1 MVVIVMVALVAA
13 LVACSPATDD
23 DKYPFE
29 NVDDQANRDNVDNI
43 TKEEA
48 VSMTTDSINNL
59 KEYVK
64 TTVISDVGYYMEA
77 DFRINTENGKNFY
90 FKLRANLY
98 SYPYEDKEEGS
109 AEYVAALNRHN
120 EVCKKSDLLIEW
132 YDGQENELLIGF
144 YYDGVNSSV
153 TDPGNKLYLNV
164 QGNKRY
170 YDNFGDTVVFRQI
183 IRLITQFDLDA
194 ILAANES
201 DIDDTIDILG
211 SYLDQIITTNY
222 KVTKN
227 NDETSVYYDSVNL
240 NVVVGNINSVVRSV
254 FSPFEDKIDP
264 LTDEYLRFKFSALA
278 GAEIRTLVS
287 DMRFLSSPDSAGAKN
302 VLTGFEGDFS
312 GTANSNDETVPFRA
326 EVNLGYSTRVSDD
339 IAFSKDGY
347 TLFEHGEYELEGD
360 LYIPILGS
368 SGNSTLDLRIL
379 TSLNEY
385 DNLTNRIDA
394 RFYDRAT
401 EEEMLMAFYEN
412 ELLYI
417 NTQGFSDRYG
427 GFISISDVG
436 FPTVYIPDI
445 DMAELMKWFYDTVNN
460 GVVSI
465 VDALLDPETYK
476 NDAPDEGLIKAV
488 MRKVVSDTEEGTIT
502 VTVDHELLK
511 DVLKYTQEVD
521 PDAEIPSDKNGNP
534 VYSLDSEGRPLYT
547 TAGLVY
553 MLESF
558 IGYDLDEIASM
569 LGIQSAE
576 KLLEYT
582 WFEITYDVDSGVI
595 TLEMY
600 SSVRK
605 TRALVFRMNLWCITF
620 AEKVTFPEDHDG
632 LDGYT
637 ELKSVK
643 TLSGKIRGEI
653 KFNSSDRV
661 DLSALLGT
669 LIGDRHGLNTVYLT
683 RPTSAIDFNLIMD
696 QYIRY
701 SEDDENL
708 NEIISSITN
717 EGVQVDYA
725 DIANETRGRI
735 AFYFTL
741 TVKGA
746 DNEDLVAKLYAYNV
760 SFNTETYKK
769 IEQGETLEGYGY
781 VYVDLTGGKTPAL
794 NNIPLVKIREDVF
807 LESLSVYLGA
817 NEAIENASTLS
828 IASIVAA
835 LLEDSTT
842 SITDTYLGI
851 TTSNSTVRKLFG
863 VDDLVAHFKL
873 NIGLK
878 AQVTGQYNLY
888 SVTDEYYS
896 YAVGQLE
903 DMTVES
909 IYDAGNPIH
918 SGVYVTFKREKD
930 GVEKNLLM
938 KFVYYRRV
946 EPVRGDYDT
955 DEEYERALEDYRA
968 YLESDNNI
976 DLVEGKSVYRPAIDG
991 PFMGADRSYILTVKG
1006 ANQLVATSII
1016 TGLVRTEFEWEPLE
1030 DKPSSIECYNARGT
1044 YVYSA
1049 YYDIDFESITI
1060 EGRIAEYYDVVIGKG
1075 SIGEFTARVKIT
1087 VRNRLITDADG
1098 NVAPTVTVLTA
1109 DGYRSASV
1117 TATYSLNPY
1126 EYILARSKN
1135 EIYKDG
1141 REGFIANYLSG
1152 YTVTLTFADGS
1163 YTTQAFSDWKFD
1175 EGEDGFYLEKGISPD
1190 GGVVYVHSVFKNQ
1203 VIALKLEIMTMKISH
1218 VRFEGEDDGKYT
1230 VDVLDTSTWTI
1241 PTMPEIVFVDADG
1254 QRVYSMTSPFELVW
1268 SASVASNVRL
1278 DGAKKNESGI
1288 ECPFP
1293 DFVGNEISAYFDVYS
1308 ALGVGEWFRAEIV
1321 TLKVDV
1327 PAKSF
1332 VEHGS
1337 ATVYTDTL
1345 SDATD
1350 DIDVIGVDMY
1360 SGNAVYSDYN
1370 GYYFYDYL
1378 YPETTGVLPDVVTAY
1393 FKDGT
1398 YKSYRVN
1405 WTESDIVTKKGSSY
1419 VVSSAATLNMGRIF
1433 RIESSIGEGEAEYK
1447 FYIAL
1452 VILPAYSS
1460 DDRIEFSSST
1470 GDLDTTKISGSDK
1483 SYVYSVN
1490 AFDDDFVLPDG
1501 IKLDYAASLVIGR
1514 DTDGNERVYK
1524 PFYSLSPEEI
1534 DGSIG
1539 YKYVAGDA
1547 AEGGLLVP
1555 IVLDVVTDPF
1565 VVGGLSL
1572 VVEDGEI
1579 VSRDYAGAETALG
1592 ITVDN
1597 DEKTIF
1603 ITGLNVNS
1611 EGRFVY
1617 FIGQESYDVDVIS
1630 FIEWLLTGGTTLG
1643 YTENGSEKTSD
1654 YAVLVDFRKGF
1665 SVQNLSGSGQNAI
1678 LRLSVVPGVLDYA
1691 VNIKGSAQS
1700 TITDTDKTYTL
1711 TQYAADGSEVYKSE
1725 FGYDLSEY
1733 KLTVKVGSSSVVYE
1747 NLSWYVD
1754 STSDGIYGD
1763 YKTGER
1769 VSFISRA
1776 TIYGKHASEQ
1786 RVSLYA
1792 HLPDGTRAS
1801 LEIRIP
1807 ALDWTDFDST
1817 ESYDGEFPIADG
1829 EIIIDNMYALS
1840 STDIE
1845 KVMKSLPTSVR
1856 FRNLVASDIVWNRT
1870 SDAEQFLNNLRYDT
1884 ESGFVLATATVDVV
1898 GELDI
1903 ELKITFRECV
1913 PYDMESEKIDGVSFD
1928 FDAAT
1933 LTDNVVIYPYGATT
1947 LCGKFS
1953 LPEKM
1958 TLNFVGGEKAVIT
1971 DVEYYSDGD
1980 EIEGVAFDYHGRTVE
1995 VVTELKYGLTI
2006 KTIVTVIDSVIGIS
2020 DVSQNVGGETITP
2033 SSIKFGKI
2041 YSHNVLKIQDEE
2053 YRFDSVGERN
2063 ILYGNAVGS
2072 IDYSNNAKISLNG
2085 TDYAWSDVVSGN
2097 RTLTVGGT
2105 EYYFFYDTIY
2115 EIAGEFNDRSYRVGT
2130 RTGSMDDAEIRR
2142 RGYYDVASATAPLGG
2157 IYVIDPYSAAAYID
2171 GEDMYLPDVVVA
2183 EIGGELESLKVKWS
2197 ETISVNYQGGNVV
2210 KLVGKIVTAGLAEQ
2224 EIVALV
2230 SVKNRENVSIEL
2242 WDEGRMTVYSP
2253 ADGQNYKLYV
2263 EDTFSY
2269 NASDLPA
2276 YAIVDGEAVSIVW
2289 SAGASDFGASGGTS
2303 IINGYAVKAGVGHV
2317 LSLSVVADTYSFRN
2331 IWRPTDTTGD
2341 DYTQWSYDSLMSPI
2355 GFTFVN
2361 LTGEK
2366 GAYYVG
2372 YRAYKVTFVVKNN
2385 NPDREENGVK
2395 VGVGA
2400 TRLETR
2406 YFVPSGYAVDGD
2418 NVISFDNSVVL
2429 NAEATS
2435 SEQTGAFY
2443 LGGAGKTSL
2452 VVSGATYRVR
2462 EPILNE
2468 SDLTYLYVTAGGERE
2483 TSYILIDP
2491 LNPSVPEYAYSYTN
2505 WSEAEKVKFR
2515 ITDSSSLDTLNYD
2528 SYLGGGVLL
2537 GKYFT
2542 FSPVDDNDNVVT
2554 DRYGE
2559 PVRLSAKV
2567 RILFL
2572 DRRADGAVETSTTI
2586 TTEDGK
2592 EYQYA
2597 TYDVTFVS
2605 TYLDSTYT
2613 DSNPYGSLYVSDGG
2627 EVVNA
2632 LNVAVEIY
2640 GAAASVTVKYDN
2652 GQNDSR
2658 GAFNYFTVSGKTR
2671 KHLINIL

>member
-1 MVVIVMVALVAA
+1 MVALVAA

-23 DKYPFE
+23 DRYPFE
-29 NVDDQANRDNVDNI
+29 NVDDDANKNNVDNT

-48 VSMTTDSINNL
+48 VAMTTDSINNL
-59 KEYVK
+59 KEYVN
-64 TTVISDVGYYMEA
+64 TTVISDVGYYMEM
-77 DFRINTENGKNFY
+77 DFNINTDNGKNFR

-98 SYPYEDKEEGS
+98 SYPYQDKEEGTP
-109 AEYVAALNRHN
+109 EYIAALNKHN

-153 TDPGNKLYLNV
+153 TDPGNKLYLNI

-170 YDNFGDTVVFRQI
+170 YNNFGDTVVFRQI

-201 DIDDTIDILG
+201 DIDDTIDIFG

-227 NDETSVYYDSVNL
+227 SDVTSVYYDSVNF
-240 NVVVGNINSVVRSV
+240 NVIVGDINSFVRAI

-287 DMRFLSSPDSAGAKN
+287 DMRFLSSPDAAGAKN

-312 GTANSNDETVPFRA
+312 GIANSNDETVPFRA
-326 EVNLGYSTRVSDD
+326 EINLGYSARVSDE
-339 IAFSKDGY
+339 ISFSKDGY

-465 VDALLDPETYK
+465 VDTLLDPETYK
-476 NDAPDEGLIKAV
+476 NDAPDEGLIKAI
-488 MRKVVSDTEEGTIT
+488 MRKVESDTDEGTIT

-521 PDAEIPSDKNGNP
+521 PDAEVPLDKNGNP
-534 VYSLDSEGRPLYT
+534 IYSLDSEGRPIYT
-547 TAGLVY
+547 TSGLVY

-558 IGYDLDEIASM
+558 IGYDLDEIASI

-582 WFEITYDVDSGVI
+582 WFEVTYNVQTGVI

-605 TRALVFRMNLWCITF
+605 TRSLVFRINLWCITF
-620 AEKVTFPEDHDG
+620 AQKVTFPDDHDG
-632 LDGYT
+632 FDGYT

-643 TLSGKIRGEI
+643 TLSGKIQGDI

-669 LIGDRHGLNTVYLT
+669 MIGDRHGLNTVYLT
-683 RPTSAIDFNLIMD
+683 RPTSAIDFYLIMD
-696 QYIRY
+696 QYIQY

-717 EGVQVDYA
+717 EGVYVDYA
-725 DIANETRGRI
+725 DLANETRGRI

-741 TVKGA
+741 TVKLG
-746 DNEDLVAKLYAYNV
+746 NEEDLVAKLYAYNV

-769 IEQGETLEGYGY
+769 IENGESIEGYGY

-794 NNIPLVKIREDVF
+794 NNVPPVKIREDVF
-807 LESLSVYLGA
+807 LESLSTYLGA

-828 IASIVAA
+828 IASIIAA

-842 SITDTYLGI
+842 SITDTYLGV

-878 AQVTGQYNLY
+878 AQVVGQYNLY
-888 SVTDEYYS
+888 STTDEYYD
-896 YAVGQLE
+896 YTVGQLE

-909 IYDAGNPIH
+909 IYDADNPIH
-918 SGVYVTFKREKD
+918 TGVYVTFKREKD
-930 GVEKNLLM
+930 GVEKSLLM
-938 KFVYYRRV
+938 KFAYYRRV
-946 EPVRGDYDT
+946 EPVRGDYET

-968 YLESDNNI
+968 YVESEHNI
-976 DLVEGKSVYRPAIDG
+976 DLVEGKSVYYPAIDG
-991 PFMGADRSYILTVKG
+991 PFMGADRSYTLTVKG
-1006 ANQLVATSII
+1006 SNQLVATSII
-1016 TGLVRTEFEWEPLE
+1016 TGLVKTEFEWEPLE
-1030 DKPSSIECYNARGT
+1030 DKPSTIECSNARGT
-1044 YVYSA
+1044 NVYSA
-1049 YYDIDFESITI
+1049 YYDIDFDSITI
-1060 EGRIAEYYDVVIGKG
+1060 EGRIAEYYDVIIGKG
-1075 SIGEFTARVKIT
+1075 SLGEFSARVKIT
-1087 VRNRLITDADG
+1087 VRNRLITDSDG
-1098 NVAPTVTVLTA
+1098 NVAPTVTVLTS

-1117 TATYSLNPY
+1117 TATYSINPY
-1126 EYILARSKN
+1126 EYILARSRN

-1141 REGFIANYLSG
+1141 RDGFISVYLSG
-1152 YTVTLTFADGS
+1152 STVTLNFADGS
-1163 YTTQAFSDWKFD
+1163 YITQAFSDWKFD
-1175 EGEDGFYLEKGISPD
+1175 EGEEGFYLEKGISPD
-1190 GGVVYVHSVFKNQ
+1190 GGVVYVHSTFKNQ
-1203 VIALKLEIMTMKISH
+1203 VIALKLEIMTMKVSH
-1218 VRFEGEDDGKYT
+1218 VSFEGEDPGEYT
-1230 VDVLDTSTWTI
+1230 VDVLDTATWTI
-1241 PTMPEIVFVDADG
+1241 PTTPTIHFVDEDG
-1254 QRVYSMTSPFELVW
+1254 QPTYSMTSPFSLVW

-1278 DGAKKNESGI
+1278 DGAKKNEAGV

-1321 TLKVDV
+1321 TLKVEV

-1332 VEHGS
+1332 IEYGT
-1337 ATVYTDTL
+1337 ATVYTDATL
-1345 SDATD
+1345 SATE

-1360 SGNAVYSDYN
+1360 SDSTLYADYN

-1378 YPETTGVLPDVVTAY
+1378 YPETTGELPDTVLAR

-1398 YKSYRVN
+1398 SKSYRVN
-1405 WTESDIVTKKGSSY
+1405 WIESDIVTRRGDSY
-1419 VVSSAATLNMGRIF
+1419 VVSSAASLNMGKLF

-1447 FYIAL
+1447 FSIVL
-1452 VILPAYSS
+1452 VILPAYSTADS
-1460 DDRIEFSSST
+1460 VEFSSSD
-1470 GDLDTTKISGSDK
+1470 GELDSSAISGNDK
-1483 SYVYSVN
+1483 TYTYYVN
-1490 AFDDDFVLPDG
+1490 AFDTDFILPDG
-1501 IKLDYAASLVIGR
+1501 VTFNYADSLVIGKDLSGIDR
-1514 DTDGNERVYK
+1514 IYR
-1524 PFYSLSPEEI
+1524 PFYSVSPQAI

-1539 YKYVAGDA
+1539 YKYVLGSSS
-1547 AEGGLLVP
+1547 EGGLLVP
-1555 IVLDVVTDPF
+1555 ITLNVSTGAF
-1565 VVGGLSL
+1565 VVKGLSL
-1572 VVEDGEI
+1572 TVGDGDI
-1579 VSRDYAGAETALG
+1579 VSRDYAGVETALS
-1592 ITVDN
+1592 ITISDT
-1597 DEKTIF
+1597 DRTIF
-1603 ITGLNVNS
+1603 ITGLNIDS
-1611 EGRFVY
+1611 EGRFRY
-1617 FIGQESYDVDVIS
+1617 SIGSDNYDDDVVS
-1630 FIEWLLTGGTTLG
+1630 FIEWLLTSGTELRYIEG
-1643 YTENGSEKTSD
+1643 GSEKTSR
-1654 YAVLVDFRKGF
+1654 YSTLVDFRKGF
-1665 SVQNLSGSGQNAI
+1665 SVQNLSGSGQNTT
-1678 LRLSVVPGVLDYA
+1678 LRLSVVPGVLDYI
-1691 VNIKGSAQS
+1691 VNIRGSAQS
-1700 TITDTDKTYTL
+1700 VVTDVDKTYTL

-1733 KLTVKVGSSSVVYE
+1733 KLSVRVGTQTVVYE
-1747 NLSWYVD
+1747 NLAWYVD

-1769 VSFISRA
+1769 VSFITRD
-1776 TIYGKHASEQ
+1776 TIYGKHSLEQ
-1786 RVSLYA
+1786 RVSLYT

-1807 ALDWTDFDST
+1807 ALDWTDFDSLD
-1817 ESYDGEFPIADG
+1817 SYDGELVISGG
-1829 EIIIDNMYALS
+1829 EIIVDNMYDLS
-1840 STDIE
+1840 STDIDS
-1845 KVMKSLPTSVR
+1845 VMRALPTSVR
-1856 FRNLVASDIVWNRT
+1856 FRNLVASDVVWNRT
-1870 SDAEQFLNNLRYDT
+1870 STAEEYLQALRYDT
-1884 ESGFVLATATVDVV
+1884 ETSFVLATATVDVV

-1903 ELKITFRECV
+1903 ELKITFRACV
-1913 PYDMESEKIDGVSFD
+1913 PSDIISMDVDGVTSD
-1928 FDAAT
+1928 FDAVS
-1933 LTDNVVIYPYGATT
+1933 LINNVTINPYKTTT
-1947 LCGKFS
+1947 LNGKFG
-1953 LPEKM
+1953 LPE
-1958 TLNFVGGEKAVIT
+1958 NIT
-1971 DVEYYSDGD
+1971 IELSSGRREEIKGAEYYSDGSKID
-1980 EIEGVAFDYHGRTVE
+1980 RVAFDYHGKTVE
-1995 VVTELKYGLTI
+1995 AVTDLGYGLTI
-2006 KTIVTVIDSVIGIS
+2006 KTVVTVIDSVIGTM
-2020 DVSQNVGGETITP
+2020 DVSQIVDGETVTP
-2033 SSIKFGKI
+2033 SAIKYGKI
-2041 YSHNVLKIQDEE
+2041 YSGNVLRIGDEE
-2053 YRFDSVGERN
+2053 YSFDSIDGHNV
-2063 ILYGNAVGS
+2063 LYGNAVGT
-2072 IDYSNNAKISLNG
+2072 IDYSNNSKVSLNG
-2085 TDYAWSDVVSGN
+2085 TDYALSDIEVGN
-2097 RTLTVGGT
+2097 RTLIVGGE

-2115 EIAGEFNDRSYRVGT
+2115 EIIGNFDEHSYRIGT

-2142 RGYYDVASATAPLGG
+2142 RGYYDITAATTPTGG
-2157 IYVIDPYSAAAYID
+2157 VYIIDPYSAPAEID
-2171 GEDMYLPDVVVA
+2171 GEETYLPTVIVA
-2183 EIGGELESLKVKWS
+2183 DIGGEPISLRVEWS
-2197 ETISVNYQGGNVV
+2197 ETITVNYQGSNML
-2210 KLVGKIVTAGLAEQ
+2210 KLVGRIVTAGLDEQ

-2230 SVKNRENVSIEL
+2230 SVRNRESVSIGL
-2242 WDEGRMTVYSP
+2242 WDEGRMTVYTP
-2253 ADGQNYKLYV
+2253 IDGQNYKLYV

-2269 NASDLPA
+2269 NATDLPQ
-2276 YAIVDGEAVSIVW
+2276 YAVVDGEVVSVIW
-2289 SAGASDFGASGGTS
+2289 NAGASDFSAAGGTS
-2303 IINGYAVKAGVGHV
+2303 IVNGYAVGASIGHV
-2317 LSLSVVADTYSFRN
+2317 LSLSVVADTYTFRN

-2341 DYTQWSYDSLMSPI
+2341 DYTSWSYDSLMSPI

-2385 NPDREENGVK
+2385 NPDREEDGVK

-2406 YFVPSGYAVDGD
+2406 YFVPSGYATEGD

-2429 NAEATS
+2429 NAESTS

-2443 LGGAGKTSL
+2443 LGGTGKTSL

-2462 EPILNE
+2462 EPLLSE
-2468 SDLTYLYVTAGGERE
+2468 SDLTYLYITAGGERE
-2483 TSYILIDP
+2483 SSYILIDP
-2491 LNPSVPEYAYSYTN
+2491 LNPSVPEYAYAYTN
-2505 WSEAEKVKFR
+2505 WSEAEKVRFR
-2515 ITDSSSLDTLNYD
+2515 ITDSTALDSVNYD
-2528 SYLGGGVLL
+2528 SYLSGGVLL

-2542 FSPVDDNDNVVT
+2542 FSLVDDD
-2554 DRYGE
+2554 GE
-2559 PVRLSAKV
+2559 LVLNKDGETVSLSARV

-2572 DRRADGAVETSTTI
+2572 DRRADSKVETAMSI
-2586 TTEDGK
+2586 TTEDGE
-2592 EYQYA
+2592 EYQYVS
-2597 TYDVTFVS
+2597 YDVTFVS
-2605 TYLDSTYT
+2605 TYLDGTYLS
-2613 DSNPYGSLYVSDGG
+2613 SNPYGTLYSSDGG
-2627 EVVNA
+2627 EIINA
-2632 LNVAVEIY
+2632 LNLAIDVY
-2640 GAAASVTVKYDN
+2640 GAAASLTVKYDN
-2652 GQNDSR
+2652 GLLDAR
-2658 GAFNYFTVSGKTR
+2658 GAFLSFTVSGKTR
-2671 KHLINIL
+2671 KYSINIL